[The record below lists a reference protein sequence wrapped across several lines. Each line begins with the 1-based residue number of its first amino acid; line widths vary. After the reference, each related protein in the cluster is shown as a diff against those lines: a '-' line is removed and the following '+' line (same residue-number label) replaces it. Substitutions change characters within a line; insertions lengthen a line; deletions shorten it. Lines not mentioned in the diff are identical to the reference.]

1 MLGHFTV
8 VKILTQRSLMPCSQ
22 SVSPKDLDIDFSD
35 HKASL
40 ETASKTVC
48 ENDRKIKTFPDKQK
62 SKEFITPRPV
72 LPEMLKESF
81 KLK

>member
-40 ETASKTVC
+40 ETAARNKPLLQRRGNGVGVGGC
-48 ENDRKIKTFPDKQK
+48 R
-62 SKEFITPRPV
+62 
-72 LPEMLKESF
+72 
-81 KLK
+81 